1 MKPKLLVIL
10 GTTSTGKTDLALNL
24 AKKQN
29 GELISAD
36 SRQLYKHLD
45 IGTGKLPGTYESLE
59 KEENYWKIDGIK
71 IWMYD
76 SVDPKERFNL
86 YEYIKRSTEVINEIS
101 KSGKLPILVGG
112 TGLYIRSLLEGISNF
127 GIAENNDLREEL
139 EELDITEIRK
149 RIDPEILCK
158 LNNSDINNKR
168 RLIRLVEIATSPD
181 EKSEASFTGLEKDF
195 NILKI
200 GLATD
205 RNIIKDKISHRLIKR
220 INEGMIEESKELLE
234 KGIID
239 YKRMEEL
246 GLEYRYLAKFIKGE
260 IKSTE
265 ELLNTL
271 TTKISQF
278 AKRQETWF
286 KKDEEVLW
294 FDISNPDLYEQV
306 EKQVRDW
313 YNS

>member
-10 GTTSTGKTDLALNL
+10 GTTSTGKTDLALEL
-24 AKKQN
+24 AKKLN
-29 GELISAD
+29 GELVSAD

-45 IGTGKLPGTYESLE
+45 IGTGKLPAAYESLE
-59 KEENYWKIDGIK
+59 KGDNYWKIDGIK

-86 YEYIKRSTEVINEIS
+86 YEYIKKSTEVINEIS
-101 KSGKLPILVGG
+101 KTGKLPILVGG

-127 GIAENNDLREEL
+127 GIAEDNDLREEL

-149 RIDPEILCK
+149 RIDPEVLSK

-168 RLIRLVEIATSPD
+168 RLIRIVEISTNSG
-181 EKSEASFTGLEKDF
+181 EKSDESFEGLENDF
-195 NILKI
+195 DVLKI

-220 INEGMIEESKELLE
+220 INEGMIEEAKELLE
-234 KGIID
+234 EGIID

-246 GLEYRYLAKFIKGE
+246 GLEYRYMAKFLKGE
-260 IKSTE
+260 IKSNE
-265 ELLNTL
+265 ELLNIL

-286 KKDEEVLW
+286 KKDEGVVW
-294 FDISNPDLYEQV
+294 FDISNPDFYEQV
-306 EKQVRDW
+306 ENHVRDW
-313 YNS
+313 YN